1 VKRRRVI
8 AILLA
13 AACLAT
19 SAMPVAGRD
28 RSSAA
33 EIHIWQLATLAAI
46 SGDSYFSQLAATL
59 YADHH

>member
-1 VKRRRVI
+1 MKRRRVI

-46 SGDSYFSQLAATL
+46 SGDSYFSQLATL